1 MVHFIWAGLAIIGIV
16 FALFNGTIDAV
27 NEAIFSSA
35 NEAIQLVIGLTSV
48 LVFWLGI
55 MKIAEKS
62 NILTVLSRFFK
73 PVVSKLFPDLP
84 KDHPVMAYITSNFIA
99 NIFGL
104 GNAATPLGLKAMK
117 EMKQLENSEHASR
130 SMVTFLVIN
139 TAGLTL
145 IPTTVIALRI
155 QYGSIAPT
163 ETVAG
168 TIIVSIITTTAA
180 IIIDRIFYFKK
191 MREKND

>member
-1 MVHFIWAGLAIIGIV
+1 MVHLIWAALACIGIV
-16 FALFNGTIDAV
+16 YALFNGTIGDV

-35 NEAIQLVIGLTSV
+35 NEAVQLVIGLTSI
-48 LVFWLGI
+48 LVFWLGM
-55 MKIAEKS
+55 MKIAEKA
-62 NILTVLSRFFK
+62 NVIDALSRFFK
-73 PVVSKLFPDLP
+73 PIVIRIFPDLP
-84 KDHPVMAYITSNFIA
+84 RDHPVMGYITSNFIA
-99 NIFGL
+99 NILGL

-117 EMKQLENSEHASR
+117 EMKELEQSDHASR

-163 ETVAG
+163 ETVAA
-168 TIIVSIITTTAA
+168 TIIVSLITTTIA
-180 IIIDRIFYFKK
+180 IMIDRFFYFKR
-191 MREKND
+191 MRQKND

>member
-55 MKIAEKS
+55 MRIAEKA

-191 MREKND
+191 MRGKND